1 MNALHYFVYKA
12 LLDKNVDIHSIGS
25 HLNEGVGQTGLKK
38 EIGFEFTR
46 EKVIRSNKVYNPIKY
61 FEVKEGMMR
70 ELIQYMKTPSTEF
83 LPAR

>member
-1 MNALHYFVYKA
+1 
-12 LLDKNVDIHSIGS
+12 
-25 HLNEGVGQTGLKK
+25 LKK

-46 EKVIRSNKVYNPIKY
+46 EKVTCSNKAYNPIKY